1 MFLDVLNKDEKEW
14 FMDLAIKA
22 AEANGEF
29 AKEEVRMLHAFA
41 TEMKIPARIKSE
53 RDLDSILKDFVDNSS
68 KKSMKVVLFELIGII
83 FADSEFDDAEKKFI
97 DTVTNAFQISSELKD
112 EMISEINEYSSLFN
126 KICNTV
132 LQ

>member
-22 AEANGEF
+22 AEANGEV

-41 TEMKIPARIKSE
+41 AEMKIPARVKCE
-53 RDLDSILKDFVDNSS
+53 RDLDSILKDFVNNSS
-68 KKSMKVVLFELIGII
+68 KKSMKVILFELIGII
-83 FADSEFDDAEKKFI
+83 FADNEFDEAEKKFI
-97 DTVTNAFQISSELKD
+97 DSVTSAFDIPSTLKD
-112 EMISEINEYSSLFN
+112 EMISEINDYSALFS

>member
-22 AEANGEF
+22 TEANGEV
-29 AKEEVRMLHAFA
+29 AKEEINMLHAFA
-41 TEMKIPARIKSE
+41 AEMKIPARTKCE

-83 FADSEFDDAEKKFI
+83 FADNEFDDAEKKFI
-97 DTVTNAFQISSELKD
+97 NSVTDSFQISSELKD
-112 EMISEINEYSSLFN
+112 EMISEINEYSSLSN

>member
-22 AEANGEF
+22 AEANGEV
-29 AKEEVRMLHAFA
+29 AKEEKNMLHAFA
-41 TEMKIPARIKSE
+41 AEMKIPARTKCE

-83 FADSEFDDAEKKFI
+83 FADNEFDDAEKKFI
-97 DTVTNAFQISSELKD
+97 NSVTDSFQISSELKE
-112 EMISEINEYSSLFN
+112 EMILEINEYSSLFK